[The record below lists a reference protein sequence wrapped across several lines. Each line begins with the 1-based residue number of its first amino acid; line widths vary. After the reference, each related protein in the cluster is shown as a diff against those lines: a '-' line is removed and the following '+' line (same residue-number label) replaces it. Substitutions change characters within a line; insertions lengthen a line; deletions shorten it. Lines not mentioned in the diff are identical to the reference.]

1 MMSLP
6 AGQQRALE
14 RIEQTLTAEDPRLG
28 SLFAVFTRLTRNE
41 ALPRTEQIT
50 GRLRRLLRPV
60 AVIPLTL
67 LTLVSMLV
75 ATSLITSGHP
85 CPTTAGVTGRSLPVS
100 TTARCQPGPAIW
112 AARYYTR

>member
-1 MMSLP
+1 MSLP
-6 AGQQRALE
+6 AGQRRALE
-14 RIEQTLTAEDPRLG
+14 RIGQTLAAEDPRLG

-50 GRLRRLLRPV
+50 GRLRQLLRP
-60 AVIPLTL
+60 AAAIPLTL

-75 ATSLITSGHP
+75 ATSLILSGHA
-85 CPTTAGVTGRSLPVS
+85 CPTTAGVAGHGLPVS

-112 AARYYTR
+112 AARYYAR

>member
-1 MMSLP
+1 MSLP

-14 RIEQTLTAEDPRLG
+14 RIEQTLAAEESRLG

-50 GRLRRLLRPV
+50 GRPWRLRWPA

-67 LTLVSMLV
+67 LTLVVMLV
-75 ATSLITSGHP
+75 ATWRIPSGHA
-85 CPTTAGVTGRSLPVS
+85 CPTIAVGTGHTLPVS
-100 TTARCQPGPAIW
+100 TTARCQPSRVTW
-112 AARYYTR
+112 AARYYPG